1 MAFFPRILKNGADH
15 MVPRK
20 WRKLGPWFAAF
31 HRILRLVPPKTRV
44 IVITGLFLSS
54 MFELIGL
61 TMIIPLLATAAQA
74 REAKGGLVLVIRS
87 AMDKL
92 GLPFDPVF
100 LLAIIIVGLLLK
112 AVISIAVMRYV
123 SDIVGEISSGFQLRL
138 IQNLLDARWSFFI
151 RQPLGRLVHATGPES
166 AAVGECFQN
175 ATAIIASLLQSLLFL
190 TVAALVSWQ
199 LVAVAMVICLLM
211 FVSFGKMVE
220 QGRAA
225 ARRHREQMRRHAAKF
240 TDAMIGIKQIRAM
253 GRTGRFKQLFEGE
266 ARAMAATLR
275 GRVFSGEYAS
285 EMQEP
290 VIGGVIAVGFFL
302 ALHSM
307 ALPLHEVAIMAV
319 LLVRTIGAL
328 APIQR
333 QLQKFIQ
340 AFDLYRAL
348 EELVADT
355 VTAAEDSGG
364 SRAPTFELAIVFQ
377 NVGFAYGEKTLFTGL
392 DLEIRRGGI
401 TSLSG
406 PSGVGKS
413 TIVDLIVGLH
423 RPAAGSILIDGQDL
437 RDIDLR
443 KWRNAI
449 GYVPQEVTLF
459 HDSIFHNVTLWD
471 DGVTEADVERAL
483 RQAGAWDFVQHRPG
497 GMHDIVGERGHG
509 LSGGQRQRISLAR
522 ALLYEPKLLILDE
535 ATTGLDPQTEAQIC
549 SEIRSLCRDRGLTV
563 LAVSHQPAW
572 ESIAD
577 HVYHLRDG
585 QAQSKLTHR
594 PRQSIGVEP

>member
-1 MAFFPRILKNGADH
+1 
-15 MVPRK
+15 MVPKK

-31 HRILRLVPPKTRV
+31 YRILRLVPPKTRA

-54 MFELIGL
+54 LFELIGL

-87 AMDKL
+87 AMDEL

-100 LLAIIIVGLLLK
+100 LLTIIIVGLLLK

-138 IQNLLDARWSFFI
+138 IHNLLDARWSFFI

-175 ATAIIASLLQSLLFL
+175 VTAIIASLLQSLLFL

-199 LVAVAMVICLLM
+199 LVAVAMVMCLLM
-211 FVSFGKMVE
+211 FVSFGKMVQ

-225 ARRHREQMRRHAAKF
+225 ARRHREQMRHHAAKF

-266 ARAMAATLR
+266 ARAMAGTLR

-285 EMQEP
+285 EIQEP

-348 EELVADT
+348 EELVAET
-355 VTAAEDSGG
+355 IAATEESGG
-364 SRAPTFELAIVFQ
+364 TSAPTFDAAIVFDK
-377 NVGFAYGEKTLFTGL
+377 VGFAYGEKTLFTEL

-413 TIVDLIVGLH
+413 TVVDLIVGLH
-423 RPAAGSILIDGQDL
+423 RPAAGRILIDGHDL

-443 KWRNAI
+443 LWRNAI

-459 HDSIFHNVTLWD
+459 HDSVFHNVTLWD

-483 RQAGAWDFVQHRPG
+483 RQAGAWDFVRHRPG
-497 GMHDIVGERGHG
+497 GMHDVVGERGHG

-572 ESIAD
+572 ESVAD

-585 QAQSKLTHR
+585 RAQSRLTQR
-594 PRQSIGVEP
+594 PLHSIGVGS